1 MWPWKEPHLYKS
13 LNNDLHAFKW
23 CWRKQKLSI
32 DLRGFSKQLTFRIF
46 RLSLSL
52 HKSRAFLFWVNVG
65 GCCMVLGWRV
75 LVWSSVGWSGTEWPA
90 GSLYLTPAHRLQS
103 IRRWNIFV
111 YAYFV
116 EGYVLLLQVQLLI
129 IFKLSRWSIWLVI
142 LFISLQRVTCSTCIN
157 TYTYVPFCLFVNL
170 VI

>member
-1 MWPWKEPHLYKS
+1 MICTLLSDVDASKS
-13 LNNDLHAFKW
+13 YQLIYVVFEAIDFSNIQVVTQSSQVK
-23 CWRKQKLSI
+23 SI
-32 DLRGFSKQLTFRIF
+32 FI
-46 RLSLSL
+46 
-52 HKSRAFLFWVNVG
+52 
-65 GCCMVLGWRV
+65 LGKRWRV
-75 LVWSSVGWSGTEWPA
+75 LVGPRLEGASWSSVGWSGTEWPA

-116 EGYVLLLQVQLLI
+116 EGYFVLLQVQLLI

-157 TYTYVPFCLFVNL
+157 TYTYVPFCLLVNL